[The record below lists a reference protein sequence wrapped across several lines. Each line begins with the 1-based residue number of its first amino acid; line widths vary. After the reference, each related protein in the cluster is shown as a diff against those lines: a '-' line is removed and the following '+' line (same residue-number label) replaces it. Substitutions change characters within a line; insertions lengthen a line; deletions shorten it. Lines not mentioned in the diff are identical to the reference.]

1 MGLIRMEKVDV
12 NNQIHI
18 DDLRKLEMVS
28 IDRLVNKKSDR
39 LEHRE
44 GKNTTVWE
52 TVQTP
57 NDQGFINRH
66 NLYIDLNYF
75 EDRIIEEVEK
85 QHPLDLQRI
94 VENWEFPSYNL
105 VKGINLGGLGGDKR
119 CDYSVNID
127 RDGFVKS
134 IVIMTER
141 NCRYVLDWVLE
152 LVVNPKSN
160 IG

>member
-1 MGLIRMEKVDV
+1 MGLIKMTKIDV
-12 NNQIHI
+12 SNKIHI
-18 DDLRKLEMVS
+18 DDLRSLEMVS

-52 TVQTP
+52 TVQQP
-57 NDQGFINRH
+57 NEQGFIDRH
-66 NLYIDLNYF
+66 NMYVHLSYF

-94 VENWEFPSYNL
+94 VEHWEFPSYNL
-105 VKGINLGGLGGDKR
+105 IKGINLGGLGGDKR

-127 RDGFVKS
+127 KDGFVES

-141 NCRYVLDWVLE
+141 NCPYVLDWILE
-152 LVVNPKSN
+152 LVTQSKV
-160 IG
+160 